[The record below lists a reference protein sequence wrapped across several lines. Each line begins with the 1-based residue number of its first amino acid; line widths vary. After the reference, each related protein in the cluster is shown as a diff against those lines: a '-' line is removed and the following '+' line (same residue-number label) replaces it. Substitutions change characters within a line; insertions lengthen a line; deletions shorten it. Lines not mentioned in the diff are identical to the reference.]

1 MAQGGGGGGVGGPSE
16 GPEDNIVCYLSS
28 HSWNQVTQ
36 KHICNLGIAYLLPFR
51 EKLPKVGWKRRH
63 DSLNIVWWIIEK
75 TEIILSKLG
84 KSQEQLTWLP
94 ICGSIYSYH
103 SKCHILHSFKSKCY
117 FRNFRSSPAEQR
129 AKVKV
134 TRGGERGETTAEWR
148 SWRSCRL
155 TDMRGGGWRP
165 SRLVNISHYGP
176 LVSCFVHVYLSQTCH
191 NLTVIS
197 NWISS
202 NTSGMACKCKGWGME
217 DGQGWPSV
225 YRAGGRGA

>member
-1 MAQGGGGGGVGGPSE
+1 MMGPLHRWIQNNWIKETKYKSTFTQPIFQSWSFLHHATSASAGLTQLFAPDCCYQDGAGGRGGVGGPSE

-84 KSQEQLTWLP
+84 KSQKQLTWLP

-129 AKVKV
+129 GKVKV
-134 TRGGERGETTAEWR
+134 TRGEKEGRQ
-148 SWRSCRL
+148 L
-155 TDMRGGGWRP
+155 LNGGHGGVADLQIW
-165 SRLVNISHYGP
+165 
-176 LVSCFVHVYLSQTCH
+176 
-191 NLTVIS
+191 
-197 NWISS
+197 
-202 NTSGMACKCKGWGME
+202 E
-217 DGQGWPSV
+217 EE
-225 YRAGGRGA
+225 AGDLPG